1 MKTQSYSNHRILG
14 KLFLAILMILI
25 SQEIKAQYI
34 ASPAQLGIPATTPGN
49 YYNETSITLSPGFS
63 ATATSTNSYSYFI
76 QTSCV
81 PLSINLSQ
89 SQNYILTSVP
99 REAGIDPEGNNTNCK
114 LMQTVQYFDGLGRLL
129 QTVQVKGS
137 PSSKDIVQPV
147 TYDQFGREAKK
158 YLPYTIT
165 NGASDG
171 SYKSDALTVNAGQ
184 DQFYKSPPAGVSIIP
199 YPSESTGFEPS
210 PLNRVVE
217 QGASGQPW
225 QLSTSGVTGSGHTI
239 QMAYGSNVTDD
250 AVIMWVVNASGTGA
264 AGSSNYGVNQLY
276 KTTTTDENGNSTIEF
291 TDKKGHVVCRKAQSG
306 ATSYLATY
314 YIYDDFD
321 NLAYVIPPL
330 PAGTVYPASFT
341 EADAVFT
348 NFIYGYHYDLRNRE
362 IEKKIPGKA
371 SWEYMVYNKL
381 DQLVATQDGI
391 QRAKSTQEWSFTKY
405 DQFGRVAYWGVY
417 QYPGSTPGTNY
428 RAALQ
433 SMVDGQTTLWETQ
446 QTTGTGYSGMAW
458 PQANILRYLVLNY
471 YDNYTFPNKP
481 YSPVVSNTLT
491 NPTGLPTATKT
502 AVLLPD
508 GTYGSMLWTVN
519 FYDDRG
525 RLVQTDKQHY
535 LGGEASLNTLNYDE
549 IDNIYNFNDQVKTTN
564 RHHYVANSQSL
575 LVTTNY
581 QYDHMGRKM
590 LTSEAISSGLSQ
602 APLPTIISQL
612 DYNEIG
618 QLKTKHLH
626 STNNGGSY
634 LQDVS
639 YTYNERGWLSQI
651 NDPSVA
657 PTANKLFSEKLNYNL
672 PQFGAQAQF
681 NGNIAEQQY
690 NAGISGNQHV
700 NYSYDNLSRL
710 KAGVSTAGFSE
721 TISNYDNLG
730 NIQGL
735 TRTAPN
741 TATLTYN
748 YIGNQLQTVTNSG
761 AAFRNY
767 GYDPNGNATSDG
779 QGNAIL
785 YNMINLPRSIASKNL
800 NYAYSATGEKLR
812 KNSNSSITEY
822 IGGIQYRPDGTID
835 FVQTEEGRANRSGA
849 NYIYEYTL
857 TDHLGNNRVTF
868 DQTNGKVGED
878 DYYPFG
884 LNVHRQVNGGNKYL
898 YNNKEL
904 QEELN
909 QYDYGARFY
918 DPVIARWTSV
928 DPMAESSRRFSPF
941 IYGNNNPIRFIDPDG
956 MFAGLGA
963 PWKPNNDLDDQKK
976 DPFSG
981 MLTNVADPIDPT
993 QQSKV
998 DNEATSQIED
1008 ENNSS
1013 TNPEDDG
1020 GKKGN
1025 GKDGDSSNDRNPAQ
1039 DKPLT
1044 PSEIDQLEKAG
1055 FDHRDKSMNGKKGGR
1070 LDLYKDKKGNVY
1082 EKPKGNKGPGEPI
1095 GYNLNNL
1102 FKSKEASPPIII
1114 NHYPSPPAGGL
1125 NPNVGKGS
1133 MLGGVIIFFMI
1144 LLAPAGI

>member
-1 MKTQSYSNHRILG
+1 
-14 KLFLAILMILI
+14 
-25 SQEIKAQYI
+25 
-34 ASPAQLGIPATTPGN
+34 
-49 YYNETSITLSPGFS
+49 
-63 ATATSTNSYSYFI
+63 
-76 QTSCV
+76 
-81 PLSINLSQ
+81 
-89 SQNYILTSVP
+89 
-99 REAGIDPEGNNTNCK
+99 
-114 LMQTVQYFDGLGRLL
+114 MQTVQYFDGLGRLL

-137 PSSKDIVQPV
+137 PTSKDIVQPV
-147 TYDQFGREAKK
+147 SYDQFGREAKK
-158 YLPYTIT
+158 YLPYAIT

-199 YPSESTGFEPS
+199 YPSESTAFESS

-250 AVIMWVVNASGTGA
+250 AVIMWVVSTSGTGA
-264 AGSSNYGVNQLY
+264 AGSSNYGANQLY

-306 ATSYLATY
+306 AASYLATY

-330 PAGTVYPASFT
+330 PAGTAYPASFT

-371 SWEYMVYNKL
+371 WEYMVYNTQ
-381 DQLVATQDGI
+381 DQVVATQDGV

-405 DQFGRVAYWGVY
+405 DQFGRIAYSGIY
-417 QYPGSTPGTNY
+417 QYPGSTPGTSY

-433 SMVDGQTTLWETQ
+433 TTVDGQTNLWETQ
-446 QTTGTGYSGMAW
+446 QTTGTGYSGTAW
-458 PQANILRYLVLNY
+458 PQANILRYLMLIY

-525 RLVQTDKQHY
+525 RLVQTNKQHY

-581 QYDHMGRKM
+581 QYDHMGRK
-590 LTSEAISSGLSQ
+590 LQASEAISTGLSQ
-602 APLPTIISQL
+602 APSPTIISQL

-634 LQDVS
+634 LQDIS

-700 NYSYDNLSRL
+700 NYSYDNLNRL

-730 NIQGL
+730 NILGL

-741 TATLTYN
+741 AATLTYN
-748 YIGNQLQTVTNSG
+748 YTGNQLQTITNNG
-761 AAFRNY
+761 AAFRSY
-767 GYDPNGNATSDG
+767 PTYDPNGNASSDG

-785 YNMINLPRSIASKNL
+785 YNMIDLPRSIASKNL
-800 NYAYSATGEKLR
+800 SYTYSATGEKLR
-812 KNSNSSITEY
+812 KNSNGSITEY

-835 FVQTEEGRANRSGA
+835 FVQTEEGRANRSGT
-849 NYIYEYTL
+849 NYLYEYTL

-956 MFAGLGA
+956 MRSEPGA

-981 MLTNVADPIDPT
+981 MLTNVPDPIDPS
-993 QQSKV
+993 QQSKA
-998 DNEATSQIED
+998 DNEATSQLNDGNETST
-1008 ENNSS
+1008 NNDDSS
-1013 TNPEDDG
+1013 TNNNDG
-1020 GKKGN
+1020 GKKDGGKKDGGKKDGGN
-1025 GKDGDSSNDRNPAQ
+1025 GNSNEGEKKLTLQDMKKNPPPESVGYKAPKSGARKGLSSRGTGWV
-1039 DKPLT
+1039 DKNG
-1044 PSEIDQLEKAG
+1044 EIWVPDDHNGTHSPHWDVQPEKGAG
-1055 FDHRDKSMNGKKGGR
+1055 YRT
-1070 LDLYKDKKGNVY
+1070 V
-1082 EKPKGNKGPGEPI
+1082 
-1095 GYNLNNL
+1095 
-1102 FKSKEASPPIII
+1102 
-1114 NHYPSPPAGGL
+1114 YPSVQPVTEISQGIQINRPRISPVVVGTGMGIGGIIATYWW
-1125 NPNVGKGS
+1125 
-1133 MLGGVIIFFMI
+1133 LG
-1144 LLAPAGI
+1144 LLAL